1 MRRAAPA
8 AAPVAVDKEV
18 KRKQR
23 MGDIKLDLHRV
34 LLDNLNLAALEHATE
49 ADLRAEINA
58 ISAEHLNDNAIV
70 LGREDRIIL
79 NKELYDEVTGLGPLE
94 TLLQDES
101 VNDILVNGPQQIFVE
116 RSGKLELTDVTFK
129 DERHLLRIIDKIVS
143 AVGRRVDES
152 KPYVDARLKDGS
164 RFNAMVPP
172 VAVDGSLVSIRKF
185 KKDKL
190 GIDDLVQFGAFSEEM
205 AAYLQAAVS
214 TRLNVIVSGGTGS
227 GKTTTLNAL
236 SSFIADDERIL
247 TIEDTA
253 ELQLQQ
259 THVGRMESRPPN
271 VEGKGEVSPRDC
283 LKNALRMRPDRII
296 VGETRG
302 EEVIDM
308 LQAMNTGH
316 DGSMTT
322 IHANNPRDGIS
333 RLENMVAMAGIE
345 MPLKAVRSQISSA
358 VNLIVQASRLQ
369 DGSRRMT
376 SITEITGMEGDV
388 ISMQEIFRFQRVGP
402 DARQQDHR
410 PLSQPQACAA
420 TSPSASASGAMICPR
435 PSLNPSQRSK
445 PHGHQCRT
453 HHLRS
458 DLYRRAGARRRASIW
473 RLFGRSIS
481 LNSRVNRRLEMIEK
495 GDTPRGGAGQIC
507 ARRCSSTRK
516 SKGIPL
522 YSLWLSEKAQKGRD
536 CLLPAT
542 ADHGDG
548 RPFGSVLPWPDR
560 RHRDR
565 STRAHRRLHRHGGR
579 CCVYVGVH
587 ESQQAHGDHRR
598 TAPRCGRAD
607 GALLARR
614 SPVHQRHH
622 HREQRNPRPACLRIR
637 CDRG

>member
-1 MRRAAPA
+1 MFSKYKKTDPLVAKAMAAPA
-8 AAPVAVDKEV
+8 ADADANNVTELPAAAPEAPRKSIMKAAPVQAVAVAGDKEK
-18 KRKQR
+18 KRKER
-23 MGDIKLDLHRV
+23 LGDIKLELHKA
-34 LLDNLNLAALEHATE
+34 LLDNLNLAALENATDQ
-49 ADLRAEINA
+49 DLKAEIQSIA
-58 ISAEHLNDNAIV
+58 QESLDEMGVVLN
-70 LGREDRIIL
+70 REERQTL
-79 NKELYDEVTGLGPLE
+79 TKELFFEVKGLGPLE
-94 TLLQDES
+94 TLLQDET

-116 RSGKLELTDVTFK
+116 RDGKLQLTDVTFK
-129 DERHLLRIIDKIVS
+129 DEKHLLRIIDKIVS

-152 KPYVDARLKDGS
+152 NPYVDARLQDGS

-190 GIDDLVQFGAFSEEM
+190 GIDDLVNFGAFTEEM

-214 TRLNVIVSGGTGS
+214 TRLNIIVSGGTGS

-236 SSFIADDERIL
+236 SSFIDNDERIL

-322 IHANNPRDGIS
+322 IHANSARDGVS
-333 RLENMVAMAGIE
+333 RLENMIAMAGIE

-388 ISMQEIFRFQRVGP
+388 ISMQEIFKYQRVGLTP
-402 DARQQDHR
+402 DNKIIGHFTATGVRSHFSERFKLWGYDL
-410 PLSQPQACAA
+410 PPAIFEPVAA
-420 TSPSASASGAMICPR
+420 
-435 PSLNPSQRSK
+435 Q
-445 PHGHQCRT
+445 
-453 HHLRS
+453 
-458 DLYRRAGARRRASIW
+458 
-473 RLFGRSIS
+473 
-481 LNSRVNRRLEMIEK
+481 
-495 GDTPRGGAGQIC
+495 
-507 ARRCSSTRK
+507 
-516 SKGIPL
+516 
-522 YSLWLSEKAQKGRD
+522 
-536 CLLPAT
+536 
-542 ADHGDG
+542 
-548 RPFGSVLPWPDR
+548 
-560 RHRDR
+560 
-565 STRAHRRLHRHGGR
+565 
-579 CCVYVGVH
+579 
-587 ESQQAHGDHRR
+587 
-598 TAPRCGRAD
+598 
-607 GALLARR
+607 
-614 SPVHQRHH
+614 
-622 HREQRNPRPACLRIR
+622 
-637 CDRG
+637 